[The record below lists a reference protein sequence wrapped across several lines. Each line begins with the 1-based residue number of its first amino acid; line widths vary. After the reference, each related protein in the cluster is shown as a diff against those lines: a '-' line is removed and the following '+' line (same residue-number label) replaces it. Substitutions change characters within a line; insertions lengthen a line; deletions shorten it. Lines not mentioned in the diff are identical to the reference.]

1 MMTTSM
7 SNGGNG
13 QMMNEEYKAHSEE
26 NELNDEEMTDEGI
39 TDEEDLSDDEDITD
53 EDITEEGLSDED
65 EMIDEDEMTDEEMT
79 FIMELQIAV
88 VSFLFG
94 MAFMGI
100 LVYVTTPAFKF
111 FI

>member
-1 MMTTSM
+1 
-7 SNGGNG
+7 
-13 QMMNEEYKAHSEE
+13 MMNEEYVVHVEE

-100 LVYVTTPAFKF
+100 LVYATTPMFKF

>member
-1 MMTTSM
+1 MT
-7 SNGGNG
+7 
-13 QMMNEEYKAHSEE
+13 NEEYKAHSEE
-26 NELNDEEMTDEGI
+26 KDPTVEEM
-39 TDEEDLSDDEDITD
+39 TD

-79 FIMELQIAV
+79 FIMGLQIAL

>member
-1 MMTTSM
+1 MT
-7 SNGGNG
+7 
-13 QMMNEEYKAHSEE
+13 NEEYKAHSEE
-26 NELNDEEMTDEGI
+26 KDPTVEEMT
-39 TDEEDLSDDEDITD
+39 DEDITD
-53 EDITEEGLSDED
+53 EDEMTDENDMTDEE
-65 EMIDEDEMTDEEMT
+65 EMTDEEMT

-100 LVYVTTPAFKF
+100 LVYVTTPALKF